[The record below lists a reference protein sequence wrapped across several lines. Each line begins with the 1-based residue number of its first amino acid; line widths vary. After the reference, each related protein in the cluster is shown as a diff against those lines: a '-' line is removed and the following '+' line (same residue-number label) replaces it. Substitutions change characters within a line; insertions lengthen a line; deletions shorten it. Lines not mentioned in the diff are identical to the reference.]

1 MREIC
6 QSALQISTVPSTA
19 EIFPCTV
26 TRPALPAFCSSV
38 EPTES
43 NDPAY
48 KILLFFLLLSF
59 YALLDNLNCQW
70 KNNYFVKR
78 KM

>member
-6 QSALQISTVPSTA
+6 QNALQISTVPRTA

-48 KILLFFLLLSF
+48 KRLLFVCHLCITGKCKLSTEE
-59 YALLDNLNCQW
+59 
-70 KNNYFVKR
+70 
-78 KM
+78 